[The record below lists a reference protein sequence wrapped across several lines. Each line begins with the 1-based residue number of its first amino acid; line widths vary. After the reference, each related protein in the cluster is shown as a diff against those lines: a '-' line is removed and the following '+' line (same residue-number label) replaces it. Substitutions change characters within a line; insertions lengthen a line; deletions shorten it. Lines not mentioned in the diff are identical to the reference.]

1 MSNGLIF
8 DLDGTL
14 VDSLRGIATSLN
26 LALADCG
33 KPTHPEQAVRHFI
46 GNGARMLVT
55 KALGPDATE
64 AEIDAVESAFKVHYA
79 ANWAAGTD
87 VFPGMPEM
95 LKRQA
100 ASGHRLA
107 VLSNKP
113 HDFTVEIVGRLF
125 PDIAFD
131 AVLGQRPEVPR
142 KPDPAG
148 ALEIAATFGLSPAAC
163 VMIGDSTMDLETGAR
178 AGMYTV
184 AVTWG
189 YQDAGAL
196 LGERP
201 DVVADSLD
209 DLERMLP

>member
-26 LALADCG
+26 LALADLG
-33 KPTHPEQAVRHFI
+33 KPTHSVEAVRRFI
-46 GNGARMLVT
+46 GNGARELVT
-55 KALGPDATE
+55 KSLGPGATE
-64 AEIDAVESAFKVHYA
+64 EEIASLEAAFKIHYA
-79 ANWAAGTD
+79 ANWSAGTD
-87 VFPGMPEM
+87 IYPGVPEM
-95 LKRQA
+95 LKRQSEA
-100 ASGHRLA
+100 GHQLA

-113 HDFTVEIVGRLF
+113 HDFTIEIVRHLF
-125 PDIAFD
+125 PDIAF
-131 AVLGQRPEVPR
+131 ASVLGQRATVPR

-148 ALEIAATFGLSPAAC
+148 ALEIAAALGLAPAAC
-163 VMIGDSTMDLETGAR
+163 VMIGDSTIDVETGAR

-189 YQDAGAL
+189 YHDTGAL

-201 DVVADSLD
+201 DVVVDSISE
-209 DLERMLP
+209 LERMLP